1 MKLSRRS
8 LIKAAGAATAAS
20 GASAAVFA
28 KAQPQL
34 VVFDSRKAASRNFA
48 SLHIAARIDVAKEDV
63 QFWRSLRSASDHKR
77 IVGAT
82 AWSDWVIVRG
92 FLEESGKRLVR
103 EEQRGDVFL
112 WEMA

>member
-1 MKLSRRS
+1 MKLSRRT
-8 LIKAAGAATAAS
+8 LIKAAGVVTATS
-20 GASAAVFA
+20 GASVAVMA
-28 KAQPQL
+28 KAQSQL

-48 SLHIAARIDVAKEDV
+48 TLHVASRIDVAKEDV
-63 QFWRSLRSASDHKR
+63 HFWRSLRSAREYNR